1 MEATPL
7 TIFYG
12 SMLGLV
18 VAALFV
24 IMFRQGRSPTH
35 SDMRELERQTRDE
48 LRAEIREAVRTATLE
63 ITAEMNR
70 NMAEQTAES
79 NRRMDEM
86 NHRIDEMNH
95 RIDEMNHRIDET
107 NRRIDRVLTTLAN
120 HEHLDGR
127 VVVAMRPDSE
137 PAPAVVDN

>member
-24 IMFRQGRSPTH
+24 IMFRQGRSLTY
-35 SDMRELERQTRDE
+35 SDMLDMERQTREE
-48 LRAEIREAVRTATLE
+48 LRVEIREVVRAATIE
-63 ITAEMNR
+63 INAETSRQIAETNR
-70 NMAEQTAES
+70 
-79 NRRMDEM
+79 
-86 NHRIDEMNH
+86 
-95 RIDEMNHRIDET
+95 RIDET
-107 NRRIDRVLTTLAN
+107 NRRIDETSRRIDEMNQRIDETNQRIDRVLTALAN

-127 VVVAMRPDSE
+127 VIVAMRPDTE
-137 PAPAVVDN
+137 PAPAASDN

>member
-1 MEATPL
+1 MEVTPL

-24 IMFRQGRSPTH
+24 VMFRQGRSPTH

-48 LRAEIREAVRTATLE
+48 LRTEIREVVRTATLE

-70 NMAEQTAES
+70 QLAETS
-79 NRRMDEM
+79 RR
-86 NHRIDEMNH
+86 IG
-95 RIDEMNHRIDET
+95 EMNHRIDET
-107 NRRIDRVLTTLAN
+107 NQRIDRVLTALAN
-120 HEHLDGR
+120 HEHHDGR
-127 VVVAMRPDSE
+127 VIVAMRPDPE
-137 PAPAVVDN
+137 PTPAAADN

>member
-35 SDMRELERQTRDE
+35 SDLRHLERQTRDE
-48 LRAEIREAVRTATLE
+48 LRAEIREVVRTATLE
-63 ITAEMNR
+63 ITVELNR
-70 NMAEQTAES
+70 RTAET
-79 NRRMDEM
+79 NRRIDET
-86 NHRIDEMNH
+86 NRRIDEMNH
-95 RIDEMNHRIDET
+95 RID
-107 NRRIDRVLTTLAN
+107 RVLTALAN

-127 VVVAMRPDSE
+127 VIVAMQADSD
-137 PAPAVVDN
+137 PAPAAADN

>member
-1 MEATPL
+1 MEVTPL

-24 IMFRQGRSPTH
+24 VMFRQGRSPTH

-48 LRAEIREAVRTATLE
+48 LRTEIREVVRTATLE

-70 NMAEQTAES
+70 QLAET
-79 NRRMDEM
+79 NRRIDET
-86 NHRIDEMNH
+86 NRRIDEMNH
-95 RIDEMNHRIDET
+95 RIDEMSHRIDET
-107 NRRIDRVLTTLAN
+107 NQRIDRVLTALAN
-120 HEHLDGR
+120 HEHHDGR
-127 VVVAMRPDSE
+127 VIVAMRPDPE
-137 PAPAVVDN
+137 PTPAAADN

>member
-1 MEATPL
+1 MEVTPL

-24 IMFRQGRSPTH
+24 VMFRQGRSPTH

-48 LRAEIREAVRTATLE
+48 LRTEIREVVRTATLE

-70 NMAEQTAES
+70 QLAET
-79 NRRMDEM
+79 NR
-86 NHRIDEMNH
+86 RIDEMNH
-95 RIDEMNHRIDET
+95 RIDEMSHRIDET
-107 NRRIDRVLTTLAN
+107 NQRIDRVLTALAN
-120 HEHLDGR
+120 HEHHDGR
-127 VVVAMRPDSE
+127 VIVAMRPDPE
-137 PAPAVVDN
+137 PTPAAADN

>member
-1 MEATPL
+1 MEVTPL

-24 IMFRQGRSPTH
+24 VMFRQGRSPTH

-48 LRAEIREAVRTATLE
+48 LRTEIREVVRTATLE

-70 NMAEQTAES
+70 QLA
-79 NRRMDEM
+79 
-86 NHRIDEMNH
+86 
-95 RIDEMNHRIDET
+95 ET
-107 NRRIDRVLTTLAN
+107 NRRIDETNQRIDRVLTALAN
-120 HEHLDGR
+120 HEHHDGR
-127 VVVAMRPDSE
+127 VIVAMRPDPE
-137 PAPAVVDN
+137 PTPAAADN